1 MRGDLAIPNTTTTHT
16 SGELEVGSNWD
27 IPAQC
32 LQSRKELV
40 RVRTGHSFSSTIIR
54 SSHQYEWSGGREITR
69 EYKQITR
76 SGTHSPLTSCQYL
89 VCVDGLWRI

>member
-1 MRGDLAIPNTTTTHT
+1 MRGDLAIPNTTTTYT

-32 LQSRKELV
+32 LQSREELV
-40 RVRTGHSFSSTIIR
+40 RVRTGHSFSSN
-54 SSHQYEWSGGREITR
+54 HPVQPPVEWSGGRENTR
-69 EYKQITR
+69 EYKQIR
-76 SGTHSPLTSCQYL
+76 SGTHSSLTSCQHL